1 MDTDLK
7 FKSTYPTV
15 FFLTQV
21 YNINTKPTNICLQTH
36 TIYVQ
41 VANITVQT
49 NTFCLQT
56 AKITLQ
62 TLNSWTHLNTLSTQ
76 PTKANDT
83 TTLTSQRCKSG
94 TWSGT
99 QTHRTEA
106 NLPKSLPCPTH
117 RTQSSSATT
126 ARHPPRRRVCVQQ
139 GVCQNTGGR
148 KLSSAFCNSI
158 VLHIGQDIY

>member
-1 MDTDLK
+1 MNTDLK

-15 FFLTQV
+15 YFPTQV
-21 YNINTKPTNICLQTH
+21 YNISTQTFNIFLQTH
-36 TIYVQ
+36 TISLQ
-41 VANITVQT
+41 VDNITVQT

-56 AKITLQ
+56 ANITIQ
-62 TLNSWTHLNTLSTQ
+62 TNKCWTHSNTLSTQ
-76 PTKANDT
+76 TTKANDT

-117 RTQSSSATT
+117 RN
-126 ARHPPRRRVCVQQ
+126 HPTGGHIPTISPTYPNRANVQQ
-139 GVCQNTGGR
+139 GFGVIGADEQR
-148 KLSSAFCNSI
+148 LKFSFSI
-158 VLHIGQDIY
+158 YL

>member
-1 MDTDLK
+1 MDTVLNLK
-7 FKSTYPTV
+7 PTYPTV
-15 FFLTQV
+15 YFRTQV
-21 YNINTKPTNICLQTH
+21 YNISTPTLNICLQTH
-36 TIYVQ
+36 NVCLQ
-41 VANITVQT
+41 VDNITVQS

-62 TLNSWTHLNTLSTQ
+62 TINCWTQTNTFTTLPVKPS
-76 PTKANDT
+76 DT

-117 RTQSSSATT
+117 RQQSSSATT
-126 ARHPPRRRVCVQQ
+126 ARHPPRKRVCVQQ
-139 GVCQNTGGR
+139 GVCQNGGR
-148 KLSSAFCNSI
+148 RTNNQLFASI
-158 VLHIGQDIY
+158 